1 MDAEDWVKGIEKKL
15 MIT

>member
-15 MIT
+15 MIA